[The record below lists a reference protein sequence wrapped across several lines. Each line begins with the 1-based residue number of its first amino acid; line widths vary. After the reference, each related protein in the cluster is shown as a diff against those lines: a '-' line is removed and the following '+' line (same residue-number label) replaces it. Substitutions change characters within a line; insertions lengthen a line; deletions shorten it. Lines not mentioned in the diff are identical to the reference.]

1 MFSIKADPLKLEA
14 GALIVLGMAFVF
26 FGINAC
32 GSVAKGMDFACFRDR
47 AFIAFAICLGGTIL
61 GYISRI
67 QENKEKQKGI
77 PLPFK
82 EKQEELKRLGDRK
95 Y

>member
-1 MFSIKADPLKLEA
+1 M
-14 GALIVLGMAFVF
+14 IVLGMAFAF

-32 GSVAKGMDFACFRDR
+32 GSIAKGMDLACFRDR
-47 AFIAFAICLGGTIL
+47 AFIAFAICIGGAIL

-67 QENKEKQKGI
+67 QENKEKQESI

-82 EKQEELKRLGDRK
+82 EKQEELKRVGDRE

>member
-1 MFSIKADPLKLEA
+1 MFSLKMDALKLEA
-14 GALIVLGMAFVF
+14 GILIVLGMAFAY

-32 GSVAKGMDFACFRDR
+32 GSVAQGMDLACFRDR

-61 GYISRI
+61 GYISTV

-82 EKQEELKRLGDRK
+82 EKQEELKSRGNRK